1 MLCILVLIRQYSRFF
16 INCVI
21 NLIFLDDD
29 GGLNVVEVLV
39 SV

>member
-1 MLCILVLIRQYSRFF
+1 MLCVLGLVRQYSRFF

-29 GGLNVVEVLV
+29 GGLNVVVV